1 MFRLYGMD
9 VGGGGYS
16 FRGYYILCPEGVV
29 RARVVADLPVAL
41 HAQHILKQVP
51 NFDSHQQFKKKLK
64 KAFLS
69 ANVLAK
75 HWPLEIRNQYSD
87 QTTHRNRWRIWLE
100 PGGLE

>member
-51 NFDSHQQFKKKLK
+51 NFDSHQQFKKNLK
-64 KAFLS
+64 KLS
-69 ANVLAK
+69 Y
-75 HWPLEIRNQYSD
+75 Q
-87 QTTHRNRWRIWLE
+87 QMF
-100 PGGLE
+100 